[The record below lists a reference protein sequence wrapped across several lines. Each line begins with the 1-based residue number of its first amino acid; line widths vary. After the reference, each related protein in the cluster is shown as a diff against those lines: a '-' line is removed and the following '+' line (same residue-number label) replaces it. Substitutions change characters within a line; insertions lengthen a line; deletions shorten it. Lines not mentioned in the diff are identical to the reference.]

1 MSIKKM
7 RTLVVASALLLGPV
21 AIADGDS
28 SSDAQDGFVNT
39 LKETSGLIVK
49 VPINEKG
56 EELVS
61 EAKTVLH
68 RGTGLNSESDYATAF
83 TGGDIVDINAAVT
96 ETGIA
101 ADSATSGWYYGRAHY
116 GTYNHYRTPGYYSNN
131 YYRTYTPSYYSYGSY
146 YPYGRPSWRT
156 YYGSHS
162 PCGYYGH
169 RYYYYGRGW

>member
-1 MSIKKM
+1 MSIRKI

-68 RGTGLNSESDYATAF
+68 
-83 TGGDIVDINAAVT
+83 
-96 ETGIA
+96 
-101 ADSATSGWYYGRAHY
+101 
-116 GTYNHYRTPGYYSNN
+116 
-131 YYRTYTPSYYSYGSY
+131 
-146 YPYGRPSWRT
+146 
-156 YYGSHS
+156 
-162 PCGYYGH
+162 
-169 RYYYYGRGW
+169 